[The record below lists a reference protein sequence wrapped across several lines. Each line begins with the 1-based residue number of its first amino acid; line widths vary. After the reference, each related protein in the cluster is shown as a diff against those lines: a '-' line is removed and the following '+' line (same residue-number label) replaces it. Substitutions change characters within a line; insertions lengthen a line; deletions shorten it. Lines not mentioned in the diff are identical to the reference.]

1 MNMKYPR
8 NVRIRGVTG
17 LGHWHWLERRNGRKS
32 WGQGQIRQV
41 DRGYTSPWIDQC
53 HHYYS
58 AYCNALYLRSVQELE
73 PLHREVA
80 AMVEEQKG
88 MGAVLTQING
98 PCEEENRRMAEAQ
111 AARAGS
117 QAERRRQIVV
127 RLAQIRSEVENRAQA
142 LEHLLNK
149 SADTLEAHISAYW
162 SGVLSVGDDSLPVAP
177 VPCDTQLPGKERYET
192 YRDNLLAL
200 LARGLGEEVVL

>member
-1 MNMKYPR
+1 MKYPC

-41 DRGYTSPWIDQC
+41 DRGHSSPWNDQR

-73 PLHREVA
+73 PLHREAA

-88 MGAVLTQING
+88 MVVVPTQVNG
-98 PCEEENRRMAEAQ
+98 HCEEERRRIAEAQ
-111 AARAGS
+111 ATRAAS
-117 QAERRRQIVV
+117 QTERRRQIVV
-127 RLAQIRSEVENRAQA
+127 RLAQIRSEVENQAQA
-142 LEHLLNK
+142 MDHLLTK
-149 SADTLEAHISAYW
+149 SWETLETHISAYW
-162 SGVLSVGDDSLPVAP
+162 SGVLSVADDSLPVAP
-177 VPCDTQLPGKERYET
+177 VPCDTQLPGKERYEA

-200 LARGLGEEVVL
+200 LARGLGEEVDR

>member
-1 MNMKYPR
+1 MKYPC

-17 LGHWHWLERRNGRKS
+17 LGHWHWLERRNGRKN

-41 DRGYTSPWIDQC
+41 DRGYTSPWIEKC
-53 HHYYS
+53 HHQYS
-58 AYCNALYLRSVQELE
+58 AHCNTLYIRSVQELE

-88 MGAVLTQING
+88 MVVVPTQING
-98 PCEEENRRMAEAQ
+98 QCEEEKRRITEAQ
-111 AARAGS
+111 AVRAAS
-117 QAERRRQIVV
+117 QAERRCQIVV

-142 LEHLLNK
+142 MEHLLNK
-149 SADTLEAHISAYW
+149 SAETMEAHISAYW

-177 VPCDTQLPGKERYET
+177 VPCDTQLPGKERYEA

-200 LARGLGEEVVL
+200 LARGLGEEVDR